1 MNRQQ
6 IGRRIVLGVVTVV
19 VAVPGLGAAAEPYAE
34 GSTSGAGFEGYCEDG
49 GGNFTDT
56 EDGNLWCQWDD
67 DSQTVCDTDGQDCYD
82 IPYMPP
88 SSDPRT
94 PTGGLGIEPTT
105 NGDGAAAPVG
115 TGGGVTSPLLGI
127 DRVSLPGAVPHLA
140 VPAPDWV
147 QDHATSKHGKHGKK
161 HGHRGKH
168 HKR

>member
-6 IGRRIVLGVVTVV
+6 IGRRIVLGAMTVV
-19 VAVPGLGAAAEPYAE
+19 LAVPGLGAAAEPYAE

-49 GGNFTDT
+49 GGTFTDT
-56 EDGNLWCQWDD
+56 EDGNLWCQWGD

-82 IPYMPP
+82 IPYIPP
-88 SSDPRT
+88 ASDPRT

-127 DRVSLPGAVPHLA
+127 DRASLPEAVPHLA
-140 VPAPDWV
+140 APAPDRN
-147 QDHATSKHGKHGKK
+147 QDQPASKHGKHGKK

-168 HKR
+168 HKQ